1 MVFCVTKRKDKPVL
15 TATITL
21 HCGALISG
29 DRTHFLMDD
38 ASYKR
43 LLNHRRI
50 MQDLLIGFIAPRRPA
65 GWAGALDFGSL
76 RELPTENITDELRR
90 RLGDVVWSIDRRA
103 GDGGVHTLHVVIEH
117 QSDVD
122 YSMPLRFLNYTSL
135 LYQRLYRDRTRW
147 SKRDTADPVLQV
159 VVYNGDRRWDAPV
172 TLAGLVVGQ
181 EQDGPAQL
189 ALSYEVV
196 DLVAL
201 KRDDLP
207 RPNLLTWVAEVEQSV
222 HAGALP
228 ERVRELG
235 EWLAAQGEPGLTT
248 TFDLWLGA
256 MGRKWGVELPSIREY
271 EEASAVLAE
280 KIDRWG
286 AEILEQ
292 GIEQGIAG
300 HRARHRAGASGE
312 YPGSAG
318 AAVWR
323 RRGGAVS
330 HPLGGHRRRRA
341 APQAVA
347 SGGDTG
353 T

>member
-1 MVFCVTKRKDKPVL
+1 
-15 TATITL
+15 
-21 HCGALISG
+21 
-29 DRTHFLMDD
+29 MDD

-65 GWAGALDFGSL
+65 GWADALDFGSL

-103 GDGGVHTLHVVIEH
+103 GDGRVHTLHVVIEH

-147 SKRDTADPVLQV
+147 SKGDTADPVLQV
-159 VVYNGDRRWDAPV
+159 VVYNGGSRWDAPV
-172 TLAGLVVGQ
+172 TLAGLVAGL

-256 MGRKWGVELPSIREY
+256 IGRKWGVELPSIREY

-292 GIEQGIAG
+292 GIEQGIEQG
-300 HRARHRAGASGE
+300 TEQGIKQGIEQGIEQGLLESIREVLELRFG
-312 YPGSAG
+312 AG
-318 AAVWR
+318 AAEPSATHLEAI
-323 RRGGAVS
+323 GGDVQRLKQL
-330 HPLGGHRRRRA
+330 HRA
-341 APQAVA
+341 AIQAPDLDA
-347 SGGDTG
+347 FRRLLAAAD
-353 T
+353 

>member
-1 MVFCVTKRKDKPVL
+1 M
-15 TATITL
+15 
-21 HCGALISG
+21 
-29 DRTHFLMDD
+29 
-38 ASYKR
+38 R
-43 LLNHRRI
+43 LSL
-50 MQDLLIGFIAPRRPA
+50 
-65 GWAGALDFGSL
+65 LDFGSL

-147 SKRDTADPVLQV
+147 SKGDTADPVLQV
-159 VVYNGDRRWDAPV
+159 VVYNGDSRWDAPE
-172 TLAGLVVGQ
+172 TLAGLVAGL
-181 EQDGPAQL
+181 EQDGPAHL

-235 EWLAAQGEPGLTT
+235 EWLAAEGEPGLTT

-292 GIEQGIAG
+292 GIEQGLLESIREVLELRFGVGAAEPSATHLQAIG
-300 HRARHRAGASGE
+300 GDVQRLKQLHRAAIQAPDLDAFRRLL
-312 YPGSAG
+312 G
-318 AAVWR
+318 AA
-323 RRGGAVS
+323 
-330 HPLGGHRRRRA
+330 
-341 APQAVA
+341 
-347 SGGDTG
+347 D
-353 T
+353 

>member
-1 MVFCVTKRKDKPVL
+1 
-15 TATITL
+15 
-21 HCGALISG
+21 
-29 DRTHFLMDD
+29 MDD

-103 GDGGVHTLHVVIEH
+103 GDGGVQTLHVVIEH

-172 TLAGLVVGQ
+172 TLAGLVAGL

-228 ERVRELG
+228 DGCGSWESGSPHRGSR
-235 EWLAAQGEPGLTT
+235 LTRPS
-248 TFDLWLGA
+248 LWLGA
-256 MGRKWGVELPSIREY
+256 MGRKWGWSCQPGSVRTGGG
-271 EEASAVLAE
+271 SAVQR
-280 KIDRWG
+280 DVSG
-286 AEILEQ
+286 
-292 GIEQGIAG
+292 AG
-300 HRARHRAGASGE
+300 HRAGRRDAGQLA
-312 YPGSAG
+312 
-318 AAVWR
+318 W
-323 RRGGAVS
+323 
-330 HPLGGHRRRRA
+330 RRA
-341 APQAVA
+341 AELPTWRWRDVQPSSA

-353 T
+353 TRS

>member
-1 MVFCVTKRKDKPVL
+1 
-15 TATITL
+15 
-21 HCGALISG
+21 
-29 DRTHFLMDD
+29 MDD

-103 GDGGVHTLHVVIEH
+103 GDGGVQTLHVVIEH

-122 YSMPLRFLNYTSL
+122 YLMPLRFLNYTSL

-172 TLAGLVVGQ
+172 TLAGLVAGL

-207 RPNLLTWVAEVEQSV
+207 RPNLPEPADVGGGSGAERARWGV
-222 HAGALP
+222 AGAGAGVG
-228 ERVRELG
+228 RV
-235 EWLAAQGEPGLTT
+235 A
-248 TFDLWLGA
+248 
-256 MGRKWGVELPSIREY
+256 
-271 EEASAVLAE
+271 
-280 KIDRWG
+280 
-286 AEILEQ
+286 
-292 GIEQGIAG
+292 
-300 HRARHRAGASGE
+300 
-312 YPGSAG
+312 
-318 AAVWR
+318 R
-323 RRGGAVS
+323 RRGGAGADHDLRSIAGRHGTEVGRGVAID
-330 HPLGGHRRRRA
+330 PRVRGGKRS
-341 APQAVA
+341 V
-347 SGGDTG
+347 GGED
-353 T
+353 

>member
-15 TATITL
+15 TAAITL

-147 SKRDTADPVLQV
+147 SKRD
-159 VVYNGDRRWDAPV
+159 
-172 TLAGLVVGQ
+172 
-181 EQDGPAQL
+181 
-189 ALSYEVV
+189 
-196 DLVAL
+196 
-201 KRDDLP
+201 
-207 RPNLLTWVAEVEQSV
+207 
-222 HAGALP
+222 
-228 ERVRELG
+228 
-235 EWLAAQGEPGLTT
+235 
-248 TFDLWLGA
+248 A

-292 GIEQGIAG
+292 GIEQGLLESIREVLELRFG
-300 HRARHRAGASGE
+300 
-312 YPGSAG
+312 AG
-318 AAVWR
+318 AAEPSATHLEAI
-323 RRGGAVS
+323 GGDVQRLKQL
-330 HPLGGHRRRRA
+330 HRA
-341 APQAVA
+341 AIQAPDLDA
-347 SGGDTG
+347 FRRLLGAAD
-353 T
+353 

>member
-1 MVFCVTKRKDKPVL
+1 M
-15 TATITL
+15 
-21 HCGALISG
+21 
-29 DRTHFLMDD
+29 
-38 ASYKR
+38 R
-43 LLNHRRI
+43 LSL
-50 MQDLLIGFIAPRRPA
+50 
-65 GWAGALDFGSL
+65 LDFGSL

-147 SKRDTADPVLQV
+147 SKGDTADPVLQV
-159 VVYNGDRRWDAPV
+159 VVYNGDSRWDAPE
-172 TLAGLVVGQ
+172 TLAGLVAGL
-181 EQDGPAQL
+181 EQDGPAHL
-189 ALSYEVV
+189 ALSNEVV

-207 RPNLLTWVAEVEQSV
+207 CPNLLTWVAEVEQSV

-235 EWLAAQGEPGLTT
+235 EWLAAEGEPGLTT

-292 GIEQGIAG
+292 GIEQGLLESIREVLELRFGVGAAEPSATHLQAIG
-300 HRARHRAGASGE
+300 GDVQRLKQLHRAAIQAPDLDAFRRLL
-312 YPGSAG
+312 G
-318 AAVWR
+318 AA
-323 RRGGAVS
+323 
-330 HPLGGHRRRRA
+330 
-341 APQAVA
+341 
-347 SGGDTG
+347 D
-353 T
+353 